1 MKKKPPHTIQK
12 KDANADPQISKDE
25 LPDSE
30 LNKVTGGRE
39 SSTPSVS
46 EITVLKKVRQI
57 FALIGLRRTLATA
70 FRAWPQSARP
80 SGATA
85 ATTCQMGG
93 GLFFL

>member
-39 SSTPSVS
+39 SSTP
-46 EITVLKKVRQI
+46 RQI

>member
-39 SSTPSVS
+39 SSTPSV
-46 EITVLKKVRQI
+46 VR
-57 FALIGLRRTLATA
+57 
-70 FRAWPQSARP
+70 
-80 SGATA
+80 
-85 ATTCQMGG
+85 
-93 GLFFL
+93 

>member
-39 SSTPSVS
+39 SSTP
-46 EITVLKKVRQI
+46 RQI

-70 FRAWPQSARP
+70 FRARP
-80 SGATA
+80 KALDQAVRRLRPHAKWVA
-85 ATTCQMGG
+85 AS
-93 GLFFL
+93 FSFDSSY

>member
-30 LNKVTGGRE
+30 LNKVTGGSE

-46 EITVLKKVRQI
+46 EITVLKK
-57 FALIGLRRTLATA
+57 FDK
-70 FRAWPQSARP
+70 FSP
-80 SGATA
+80 
-85 ATTCQMGG
+85 
-93 GLFFL
+93 